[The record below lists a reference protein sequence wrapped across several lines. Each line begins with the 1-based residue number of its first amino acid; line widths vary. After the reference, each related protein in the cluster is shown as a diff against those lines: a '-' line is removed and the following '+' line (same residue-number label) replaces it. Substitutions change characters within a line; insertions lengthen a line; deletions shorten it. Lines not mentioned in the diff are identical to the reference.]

1 MEQSHRPNRAAR
13 LWYKWREMGVRRDVG
28 VIMLIMGLGRLGL
41 YRTNPI
47 ANFLSLETYGV
58 LLVGI
63 GLLVIVTKPWR
74 AKLWAR
80 IVAILGA
87 SLLVGMA
94 ADTAN
99 FDLAAICTEPLLA
112 LAGLLI
118 GVTVLLEAWL
128 AYLLAEEGLS

>member
-1 MEQSHRPNRAAR
+1 MDQSHRPNRAKR

-63 GLLVIVTKPWR
+63 GILVIVTKPWR
-74 AKLWAR
+74 AKWWAR

-87 SLLVGMA
+87 SLLAGMA
-94 ADTAN
+94 VDV
-99 FDLAAICTEPLLA
+99 
-112 LAGLLI
+112 GVI
-118 GVTVLLEAWL
+118 GVTALLEAWL
-128 AYLLAEEGLS
+128 AYLLAEEGLL

>member
-41 YRTNPI
+41 YRTSPI
-47 ANFLSLETYGV
+47 ADFLSMEVYGA
-58 LLVGI
+58 LLVSL
-63 GLLVIVTKPWR
+63 GLLVIISKPWR
-74 AKLWAR
+74 GKLWAR

-87 SLLVGMA
+87 ALLAGMA
-94 ADTAN
+94 IDV
-99 FDLAAICTEPLLA
+99 
-112 LAGLLI
+112 GVI
-118 GVTVLLEAWL
+118 GVTALLEAWL